1 MLPTSLTT
9 PRPRSPSTPSCLA
22 WSWSTPSSTTPATH
36 AAYDVFQHLALQ
48 VDGPADVDRW
58 HAWLVQ
64 GGIEVLGPVDHKI
77 IYSIYFHDP
86 NGLRLEITAV
96 LDPTWN
102 DRSDQ
107 AHASLAEWSEVKAT
121 AAESGR
127 DLVSVLADLTRLRS
141 HRRS

>member
-1 MLPTSLTT
+1 P
-9 PRPRSPSTPSCLA
+9 PA
-22 WSWSTPSSTTPATH
+22 ATH

-48 VDGPADVDRW
+48 VDSPADVDLW

-64 GGIEVLGPVDHKI
+64 RGIEVLGPVDHKI

-107 AHASLAEWSEVKAT
+107 AHAALVEWSEVKAT

-127 DLVSVLADLTRLRS
+127 DMVSVLADLTRLRS